1 MCSVFFLL
9 FFFFLLFET
18 DSLEKQNKKLQN
30 HQHIFGRVTVRIGSV
45 LVLVFV
51 IIVAAY
57 QMRNHNEQYTTLLNK
72 LNSILCL
79 WPCDLWKVD
88 TIFAPSLWCLLG
100 YLGNSLCQLPLHLCA
115 LSLCTVPVLPL
126 VVRWVKK
133 SLSNRPAIQRIYG
146 RAFKLA
152 ANFKQNIHTWPH
164 RKRGREQAMEREK
177 AKKRTK
183 RKKGDFNIHFTH
195 VNILLKCS

>member
-1 MCSVFFLL
+1 MCSVFIFFIL
-9 FFFFLLFET
+9 FFFLLFET

-115 LSLCTVPVLPL
+115 LSLALYGARVAIGCAVSEKRVWATD
-126 VVRWVKK
+126 
-133 SLSNRPAIQRIYG
+133 RP
-146 RAFKLA
+146 
-152 ANFKQNIHTWPH
+152 
-164 RKRGREQAMEREK
+164 
-177 AKKRTK
+177 
-183 RKKGDFNIHFTH
+183 FNEFMGEHL
-195 VNILLKCS
+195 N

>member
-115 LSLCTVPVLPL
+115 LSVLCPCCHWLCGEWKRVWATD
-126 VVRWVKK
+126 
-133 SLSNRPAIQRIYG
+133 RP
-146 RAFKLA
+146 
-152 ANFKQNIHTWPH
+152 
-164 RKRGREQAMEREK
+164 
-177 AKKRTK
+177 
-183 RKKGDFNIHFTH
+183 FNEFMGEHL
-195 VNILLKCS
+195 N

>member
-1 MCSVFFLL
+1 MSNAKCWASIIINRNSFGVFGIYFFHIIFLSPFRDG
-9 FFFFLLFET
+9 FFGKT
-18 DSLEKQNKKLQN
+18 KQKTTKSST
-30 HQHIFGRVTVRIGSV
+30 HFRSGYGSDWIGSV

-115 LSLCTVPVLPL
+115 LPL
-126 VVRWVKK
+126 GLYGVRVAIGCAVSEKRVWATD
-133 SLSNRPAIQRIYG
+133 RP
-146 RAFKLA
+146 
-152 ANFKQNIHTWPH
+152 
-164 RKRGREQAMEREK
+164 
-177 AKKRTK
+177 
-183 RKKGDFNIHFTH
+183 FNEFMGEHL
-195 VNILLKCS
+195 N